1 MASSAPRYWRD
12 TGTILRATSPGSD
25 APLEVLSEDGTAW
38 VPTGA
43 SAGALVWDLDVIRMS
58 EAEVEVLELPD

>member
-1 MASSAPRYWRD
+1 MTSSAPRYWRD

-25 APLEVLSEDGTAW
+25 ASLEVLSEDGTSW

-43 SAGALVWDLDVIRMS
+43 VAGNLIWDLDVIRMS
-58 EAEVEVLELPD
+58 AAEVEVLGLPD